1 MGSDGVRRVEGRQ
14 RAAKLTHAYRRKAH
28 LVRHFLPLFMSP
40 RWKLLQAYGRAE
52 VEVSLS
58 ASACVHHPK
67 THSGSVWAWV
77 GLWTEHFL
85 TSTRAEN
92 QMPGKQITSAP
103 FGLDNE
109 ASLKRFNKRT
119 DKKRASTII
128 LALKQ
133 HKWKYLQAS
142 FVVCFHDENH
152 QIREFPHGNKVV
164 DYRGP

>member
-40 RWKLLQAYGRAE
+40 RWKLLQANGRAE

-58 ASACVHHPK
+58 ASARVHHPK
-67 THSGSVWAWV
+67 THLGSDGAWA
-77 GLWTEHFL
+77 GQSEHFL

-103 FGLDNE
+103 FSLDNE

-128 LALKQ
+128 LAHQ

-142 FVVCFHDENH
+142 FVVCFNEENH

-164 DYRGP
+164 EYRGP